1 MWSRVAER
9 PRLRDVAVCL
19 AFLALGLVL
28 YAADLTVIG
37 GNSGSPF
44 DLPRWFALVTLVT
57 ACAVQSLRSTAPGL
71 SFALCLVVVGVDVA
85 VAQSISVWLVLSDV
99 AYAVALYAGRR
110 TVHVMYATVVAITVL
125 AVASVIAVDGSWRSV
140 LLILL
145 WLLALVISPIGY
157 GRAIAEHRLAAQSE
171 RERSLA
177 VAQLAAR
184 DRADAVA
191 DERRRLAR
199 DLHDIVAGHL
209 SGIALQSAAALRAG
223 PGSPI
228 TAEVLASVRSN
239 SVEALGEMRTM
250 IEVLGGTDTETGTGN
265 QEQSR
270 RTASLRRLDRLV
282 TTARTAGSPVTVSG
296 EAPPE
301 LPPSVDVCAYR
312 IVAEALTNAT
322 RHAPAEPISIRL
334 GATDTDLTVTVR
346 NPLPAGHHPPGDG
359 RGSHGLANMA
369 LRAESVGGDC
379 SGAPCGDHW
388 VVDASLPLRPERAP
402 ASPAQVVDAPGGSL

>member
-1 MWSRVAER
+1 MWNQMAGR
-9 PRLRDVAVCL
+9 PRLRDLAVCA
-19 AFLALGLVL
+19 AFLVLGLVL

-37 GNSGSPF
+37 GNPTTPF
-44 DLPRWFALVTLVT
+44 DLPRWITLVA
-57 ACAVQSLRSTAPGL
+57 ACATQTVRSTAPGL
-71 SFALCLVVVGVDVA
+71 SFALCLLVVGVDV
-85 VAQSISVWLVLSDV
+85 VLAQSISVWLVLSDI

-110 TVHVMYATVVAITVL
+110 TVHVMYAAVGAITVL
-125 AVASVIAVDGSWRSV
+125 AVASVLAVDGSWRSV

-157 GRAIAEHRLAAQSE
+157 GRAIAEHRLATHSE
-171 RERSLA
+171 RERALA

-223 PGSPI
+223 PDSPI

-250 IEVLGGTDTETGTGN
+250 IEVLGGTEAGSDDEHDQTH
-265 QEQSR
+265 

-282 TTARTAGSPVTVSG
+282 RSARTAGSAVTVTGS
-296 EAPPE
+296 APPE
-301 LPPSVDVCAYR
+301 LPPSIDVSAYR

-322 RHAPAEPISIRL
+322 RHAPA
-334 GATDTDLTVTVR
+334 
-346 NPLPAGHHPPGDG
+346 
-359 RGSHGLANMA
+359 
-369 LRAESVGGDC
+369 
-379 SGAPCGDHW
+379 
-388 VVDASLPLRPERAP
+388 
-402 ASPAQVVDAPGGSL
+402 

>member
-9 PRLRDVAVCL
+9 PRLRDVLVCL

-44 DLPRWFALVTLVT
+44 DLPRWVALITLVT
-57 ACAVQSLRSTAPGL
+57 ACAVQSLRSTAPGV
-71 SFALCLVVVGVDVA
+71 SFALCLAVVAVDV
-85 VAQSISVWLVLSDV
+85 VLAQSISVWLVLSDI

-110 TVHVMYATVVAITVL
+110 TVHVMYATVGAITVL
-125 AVASVIAVDGSWRSV
+125 AVASVLAVDGSWRSV

-157 GRAIAEHRLAAQSE
+157 GRAIAEHRLAARSE

-223 PGSPI
+223 PGAPI

-250 IEVLGGTDTETGTGN
+250 IEVLGGLDTEAGPDDH

-282 TTARTAGSPVTVSG
+282 TTARTAGSPVTVTG
-296 EAPPE
+296 EVPPE
-301 LPPSVDVCAYR
+301 IPPSTDVCAYR
-312 IVAEALTNAT
+312 IVAEALTNAA
-322 RHAPAEPISIRL
+322 RHAPAQPISITL
-334 GATDTDLTVTVR
+334 GASDTDLTVTVR
-346 NPLPAGHHPPGDG
+346 NPLAGDVHPLRDVRP
-359 RGSHGLANMA
+359 SHGLVNMA
-369 LRAESVGGDC
+369 LRAESVGGHC
-379 SGAPCGDHW
+379 SGAVHDEHW
-388 VVDASLPLRPERAP
+388 VVDASLPLAAR
-402 ASPAQVVDAPGGSL
+402 

>member
-1 MWSRVAER
+1 MAGR
-9 PRLRDVAVCL
+9 PRLRDLVVCL

-44 DLPRWFALVTLVT
+44 DMPRWLALITLAA
-57 ACAVQSLRSTAPGL
+57 ACAVQSMRSTEPGL

-85 VAQSISVWLVLSDV
+85 LAQSISVWLVLSDV

-110 TVHVMYATVVAITVL
+110 TVHVMYATVGAITVL
-125 AVASVIAVDGSWRSV
+125 AVASVLAVDGSWRSV

-250 IEVLGGTDTETGTGN
+250 IEVLGGVDAETGTDGE

-282 TTARTAGSPVTVSG
+282 TTARTAGSPVTITGS
-296 EAPPE
+296 APPA

-312 IVAEALTNAT
+312 IVAEALTNAA
-322 RHAPAEPISIRL
+322 RHAPAQPISVSL
-334 GATDTDLTVTVR
+334 DATGTDLAVTVR
-346 NPLPAGHHPPGDG
+346 NPLTGGDHPADTG
-359 RGSHGLANMA
+359 RPSHGLVNMA
-369 LRAESVGGDC
+369 LRAESVGGRC
-379 SGAPCGDHW
+379 SGGPQGDWW
-388 VVDASLPLRPERAP
+388 VVDASLPLRSDGTPVDHTP
-402 ASPAQVVDAPGGSL
+402 GVDAPGVSR

>member
-1 MWSRVAER
+1 MWGQVADR
-9 PRLRDVAVCL
+9 PRLRDAIVCL
-19 AFLALGLVL
+19 AFLGLGFVL

-44 DLPRWFALVTLVT
+44 DLPRWVAIITLVS

-71 SFALCLVVVGVDVA
+71 SFGLCLVVVGVDVVA
-85 VAQSISVWLVLSDV
+85 VQSISVWLVLSDV
-99 AYAVALYAGRR
+99 AYAIALYAGRR
-110 TVHVMYATVVAITVL
+110 TVHVMYATVGAITVL
-125 AVASVIAVDGSWRSV
+125 AVASVLAVDGGWRSV

-157 GRAIAEHRLAAQSE
+157 GRAIAEHRLAARSE
-171 RERSLA
+171 RERALA

-184 DRADAVA
+184 DSADAVA

-223 PGSPI
+223 PDSPI

-250 IEVLGGTDTETGTGN
+250 IEVLGGDTAEMGLDHD
-265 QEQSR
+265 QSR
-270 RTASLRRLDRLV
+270 RTASLRRLDLLV
-282 TTARTAGSPVTVSG
+282 TTARTAGSPVTVTGS
-296 EAPPE
+296 PPARI
-301 LPPSVDVCAYR
+301 PPSTDVCAYR

-322 RHAPAEPISIRL
+322 RHAPAEPISIAL
-334 GATDTDLTVTVR
+334 DTTETDLTVSVR
-346 NPLPAGHHPPGDG
+346 NALPDG
-359 RGSHGLANMA
+359 RRRTDDGRPSHGLVNMA
-369 LRAESVGGDC
+369 LRAKSVGGHC
-379 SGAPCGDHW
+379 SGGPHGDHW
-388 VVDASLPLRPERAP
+388 VVDASLPL
-402 ASPAQVVDAPGGSL
+402 VSL